1 MNYLANNLNN
11 SLIIPYDIMKIIN
24 EYADPLIA
32 IRKQIENK
40 DYDLDEIMYQRMKKY
55 ILKNSSHTE
64 TIDYMMTTEKDLIL
78 IHKHNIHNRNFIK
91 YFLNAKC
98 GYKDF
103 FLRKPT
109 RPNFICGLSPDHKFY
124 YRTQI
129 LEDIKYVKNHTYVKT
144 ELNRY
149 STKQLYKK
157 WLKL

>member
-1 MNYLANNLNN
+1 MNYLAKNLNN
-11 SLIIPYDIMKIIN
+11 SSVLSYDIMKIIY
-24 EYADPLIA
+24 EYSDPLID

-55 ILKNSSHTE
+55 IIKNSSHIE
-64 TIDYMMTTEKDLIL
+64 TLNYMMTTEKDLIL

-103 FLRKPT
+103 FLWKTT
-109 RPNFICGLSPDHKFY
+109 RPTPVCGIIINNSQHKTY
-124 YRTQI
+124 
-129 LEDIKYVKNHTYVKT
+129 IKYKMKQDLTYVNNETNYNK
-144 ELNRY
+144 Y
-149 STKQLYKK
+149 SKKQLYKK